1 MKTAKRLLAIGV
13 ASISAI
19 FVSCS
24 QIAPRDSQSRGSLV
38 YIALQPDSPEM
49 VSLDEDI
56 LDKLSKQA
64 WDNKW
69 IVVDV
74 ARGSTVENIYSSG
87 GSRRAIQE
95 LIDLVKATPSDDQ
108 ALIQS
113 VQRCL
118 DQARGNGGRR
128 PVHCLIVTPG
138 TSNPSTHQS
147 IYYLCD
153 KLAKANIP
161 NVHLYFVGV
170 SPSNRI
176 PLASAVKPIA
186 GYVNSAGDS
195 DFEWGELLTQF

>member
-1 MKTAKRLLAIGV
+1 MRTAKRLLAIGV

-24 QIAPRDSQSRGSLV
+24 RIAPRGSQSLGALV
-38 YIALQPDSPEM
+38 YIALQPNSPEM

-87 GSRRAIQE
+87 GGRRAIQE
-95 LIDLVKATPSDDQ
+95 LIEQVKETPSNDQ

-113 VQRCL
+113 VQRCI
-118 DQARGNGGRR
+118 DQARGNPGRR
-128 PVHCLIVTPG
+128 PVRCLIVTPG
-138 TSNPSTHQS
+138 TADPSTHQS

-161 NVHLYFVGV
+161 NVYLYFVGV

-176 PLASAVKPIA
+176 PLANAVKPMA
-186 GYVNSAGDS
+186 GYVNSAGNSDS
-195 DFEWGELLTQF
+195 EWSELLKQF

>member
-1 MKTAKRLLAIGV
+1 MRTAKRLLAIGV

-19 FVSCS
+19 LVSCS
-24 QIAPRDSQSRGSLV
+24 GIAPKDSQSLGALV
-38 YIALQPDSPEM
+38 YIALQPNSPDM

-95 LIDLVKATPSDDQ
+95 LIEQVKETPSDDQ

-113 VQRCL
+113 VQRCI
-118 DQARGNGGRR
+118 DQARGNAGRR

-138 TSNPSTHQS
+138 TANPSTHQS

-153 KLAKANIP
+153 KLAKASIP
-161 NVHLYFVGV
+161 DVHIYFVGV

-176 PLASAVKPIA
+176 PLATAVKPIA

-195 DFEWGELLTQF
+195 DSEWGELLKRF